1 MNIRGGSSEGDEA
14 RVELTPLIDVVFQL
28 IIFFMLTMSFARNE
42 YLIPVDLAQVGGGD
56 EDQQSQGAW
65 VGLTITVT
73 SDGDVVL
80 DGNIPLTVDELR
92 ERLVEVHDASPNAQ
106 VLLRGDKDAK
116 HGIVLV
122 VLDMVEAIGFSRV
135 DMVVTRSA

>member
-1 MNIRGGSSEGDEA
+1 MNIRGASSEGDEA

-42 YLIPVDLAQVGGGD
+42 YLMPVDLAQVGGGGED
-56 EDQQSQGAW
+56 EQSQGAW

-80 DGNIPLTVDELR
+80 DGDIPLTVDELR
-92 ERLVEVHDASPNAQ
+92 ERLVEVHEASPNAQ
-106 VLLRGDKDAK
+106 ILLRGDKDAK

-122 VLDMVEAIGFSRV
+122 VLDMVESIGFNRV
-135 DMVVTRSA
+135 DMVVTRAA